1 MTARPPRILITGAT
15 ALIALLLIG
24 AGLWAMIA
32 PHDFYASAA
41 TYPPY
46 NRHLVHDVG
55 ALLIG
60 LGSCLVGG
68 LLVGDALL
76 AVLVGN
82 TIGATAHFVSHLL
95 DRSLGG
101 HASDPVTFGVLAAVL
116 AALTLARWTWCVRD
130 DTRLRTS
137 RTSEK

>member
-1 MTARPPRILITGAT
+1 MKARRLPSIVKGTS
-15 ALIALLLIG
+15 ALIAVLLVGL
-24 AGLWAMIA
+24 GLWAMIA

-60 LGSCLVGG
+60 LGSCLVAG
-68 LLVGDALL
+68 LLVRDALL
-76 AVLVGN
+76 AVLIGN
-82 TIGATAHFVSHLL
+82 TIGAAAHFVSHLL

-116 AALTLARWTWCVRD
+116 AALTLARW
-130 DTRLRTS
+130 RTVPGP
-137 RTSEK
+137 